1 MMKNIKY
8 LLLINSFVYGIED
21 EAKTLKDVHIQ
32 YFQNFEASAETD
44 LKRLANILQTLSFN
58 ESNFMER
65 INSKCEIA
73 QNIAEDMI
81 KYVQSDLE
89 KVTMIQTL
97 NEFLKSIK
105 NTWTM
110 ESSSIL
116 AHLFGFQTEVAC
128 DGAIMTNL
136 GKEFILDGYG
146 RKLIL
151 SAYQTFLSTHS
162 FQKCKAFKAPK
173 VKNQAVQ
180 TEKEVQFVQAQ
191 DRVLVQ
197 ELVQKKLVKESS
209 DCAASDNDASH
220 GLSGSDHSDD
230 SEDDNAPVPL
240 DVKTVVESQTTTQVR
255 FSTEASTGLV
265 EERERFEVP
274 ALYSEEEKDS
284 KALTRTPSPEP
295 CIEKDAEQVN
305 VTTKVPD
312 EVLVIA
318 YEPNRTPSS
327 ESATVV
333 SVEKS
338 PEPCIEKD
346 ADTKVSDVVL
356 AIAYRPEQNRRTP
369 SPEPCIEK
377 DADTKK
383 APDALPAVSVE
394 NSPEPDTNNDAEG
407 KKTRTSSPEP
417 NAPKVADKRDSLL
430 MPNFSCNAITNSG
443 SREYLSR
450 QRVKDSNS
458 QFRSSFSQRSLSR
471 VSTSPDVSYSQV
483 RGPFSQKSFS
493 RVLKRDQKFQP
504 PRDSQERE
512 IANV

>member
-295 CIEKDAEQVN
+295 CIEKDA
-305 VTTKVPD
+305 
-312 EVLVIA
+312 
-318 YEPNRTPSS
+318 
-327 ESATVV
+327 
-333 SVEKS
+333 
-338 PEPCIEKD
+338 
-346 ADTKVSDVVL
+346 
-356 AIAYRPEQNRRTP
+356 
-369 SPEPCIEK
+369 
-377 DADTKK
+377 DTKK